1 MYIEVLR
8 RLTDE
13 VGRKRPEKWRTIGWF
28 LIHENTSAH
37 RSVLVLDFLAKN
49 KVSTLDH
56 CPHSP
61 DLAPADFYLFPRL
74 KSALNRWRFCDTTDI
89 IKNATEE

>member
-1 MYIEVLR
+1 MYIDVLR
-8 RLTDE
+8 HLGDAAR
-13 VGRKRPEKWRTIGWF
+13 RKRPEKWRTTGWF
-28 LIHENTSAH
+28 LIHENAPGH
-37 RSVLVLDFLAKN
+37 RSVLILGFLAKN
-49 KVSTLDH
+49 KVTTLDY

-74 KSALNRWRFCDTTDI
+74 KSVLNGRCFCDAADI